1 VVNRVRSRRGMVEV
15 RFNPPK
21 AQNGPVSWALF
32 CVFGLGVS
40 AWVMIRYPFGSESWQ
55 VGLLLAGTVLFGLV
69 SIEGWWV
76 VSQREIVIEDSSI
89 RVRRWSDWILG
100 RGGIVLPLEAI
111 RVVGLVFDSGKKIS
125 LETHDG
131 RRIRVWAA
139 LWPRREVERLIA
151 ECDARRILTAAD
163 W

>member
-1 VVNRVRSRRGMVEV
+1 V

-55 VGLLLAGTVLFGLV
+55 VGLMLAGVVLFGLV

-76 VSQREIVIEDSSI
+76 ASQREIMIDGGSV
-89 RVRRWSDWILG
+89 RVRRWSDILLG

-111 RVVGLVFDSGKKIS
+111 RAVGLVFDSGKKIS
-125 LETHDG
+125 LETADG
-131 RRIRVWAA
+131 RHVRFWAA
-139 LWPRREVERLIA
+139 IWPRPEIDRLIA
-151 ECDARRILTAAD
+151 ECKTRRILTATD